1 MTEFVHNNAPHSA
14 EAVYALTLL
23 SALAFAVVGTLIAVA
38 RGKGFHLVNTFTQAG
53 SGSTFPTFLLMPFV
67 PFDEHLMEA
76 MAQSWVMVGLA
87 GLLGAGVTLSGLWK
101 LPMGQSKRRD
111 GYLSS

>member
-1 MTEFVHNNAPHSA
+1 MTDFIHNNAPHSA
-14 EAVYALTLL
+14 EALYACTLL
-23 SALAFAVVGTLIAVA
+23 SALAFAVIGTIIAFV
-38 RGKGFHLVNTFTQAG
+38 RGKGLHLVNTFTQAG
-53 SGSTFPTFLLMPFV
+53 SGSTFPTFVLMPFV

-87 GLLGAGVTLSGLWK
+87 GVLGAGVTLSGLWK
-101 LPMGQSKRRD
+101 LPMGQKKRKD